1 MVGQLFGISPKE
13 AAEKIAND
21 FGISYENQSKNNVDG
36 KRGIV
41 NRIKKEHEKEKKNHI
56 FRVLCSYFKLLQDW
70 KRELAPS
77 STDDEVN
84 PLFVEAL
91 MNYEYV
97 DNIIEQLISGNQDEK
112 DKIICDVETDVEK
125 FEEILKQYIVSNTD
139 VEIFI

>member
-1 MVGQLFGISPKE
+1 M
-13 AAEKIAND
+13 AEKIAND

-41 NRIKKEHEKEKKNHI
+41 NRIKKEHEKEKENHI

-77 STDDEVN
+77 SPDDEVN

-91 MNYEYV
+91 MNYEYI

-112 DKIICDVETDVEK
+112 DKIICDVENDVVK

>member
-1 MVGQLFGISPKE
+1 MVSCLFHDERTQSMKLYKDHFYCFGCCKYGDVIDMVGKLFGISPKE
-13 AAEKIAND
+13 VAEKIAND

-41 NRIKKEHEKEKKNHI
+41 NRIKKEHEKEKENHI

-84 PLFVEAL
+84 PLFVE
-91 MNYEYV
+91 
-97 DNIIEQLISGNQDEK
+97 
-112 DKIICDVETDVEK
+112 
-125 FEEILKQYIVSNTD
+125 
-139 VEIFI
+139 